1 LITDDDDDDNNNN
14 NAMTCMYWQ
23 RRGANRVLVGKI
35 ERRRPLGR
43 TRCRWEKDIKIVLKK

>member
-1 LITDDDDDDNNNN
+1 
-14 NAMTCMYWQ
+14 MYGQ

-43 TRCRWEKDIKIVLKK
+43 TRCRQEKDIKTVLKKQDRRHRLE